1 MLCPKAP
8 ASCDK
13 KFWKTFLE
21 HYTSSTSICM
31 NPKSVSQVFKTL
43 FQTRGDHIFVH
54 HGVFFSRHVQMKS
67 SFSDK
72 KTSAVKSGTPFRET
86 IEN

>member
-8 ASCDK
+8 ASCEK
-13 KFWKTFLE
+13 KFWKTFLK
-21 HYTSSTSICM
+21 HCTSICM
-31 NPKSVSQVFKTL
+31 KSKSVSQVFKTL
-43 FQTRGDHIFVH
+43 FQTRDDDVFVD